1 MLLERKVGV
10 LMRWWEMASPCSE
23 TVALLCQ
30 EQIPPLTAH
39 LLAVRGIT
47 SAEEARSFLAGEDS
61 LLDPF
66 LLRDMDK
73 AAERIGRAVEEG
85 QKICIYG
92 DYDCDGITA
101 TVLLYTYLQNVG
113 ADVFFYIPDRDQ
125 EGYGMN
131 MGAIQAIAAK
141 ETDLIVTVDNG
152 ITARRRLLMLSAWE
166 WM

>member
-30 EQIPPLTAH
+30 EQIPPLAAH

-66 LLRDMDK
+66 CFGIWIKQWSVL
-73 AAERIGRAVEEG
+73 EE
-85 QKICIYG
+85 Q
-92 DYDCDGITA
+92 
-101 TVLLYTYLQNVG
+101 
-113 ADVFFYIPDRDQ
+113 
-125 EGYGMN
+125 
-131 MGAIQAIAAK
+131 
-141 ETDLIVTVDNG
+141 
-152 ITARRRLLMLSAWE
+152 
-166 WM
+166 